1 MSQPIIDIIAT
12 TLIITI
18 ETQIIEIIL
27 MIIFWVD
34 IKRIMKENIIAM
46 AIPPRADET
55 NDFSVGIQAQAIP
68 AVWNKV
74 SNPLGAFYCI
84 FIVHS

>member
-1 MSQPIIDIIAT
+1 MDIIAT

-18 ETQIIEIIL
+18 ETHMIEIIL
-27 MIIFWVD
+27 MIIFWVE
-34 IKRIMKENIIAM
+34 IMRITKENIMAI

-68 AVWNKV
+68 AV
-74 SNPLGAFYCI
+74 
-84 FIVHS
+84 

>member
-1 MSQPIIDIIAT
+1 MDIIAT

-18 ETQIIEIIL
+18 ETQMIEIIL
-27 MIIFWVD
+27 MIIFWVE
-34 IKRIMKENIIAM
+34 IMRMTKEKIIATV
-46 AIPPRADET
+46 IPLRAEET
-55 NDFSVGIQAQAIP
+55 SDFSVGIQAQAIP
-68 AVWNKV
+68 AVWNNV